1 VTESFDWTHGVYM
14 ASTMASETTA
24 AIVGQV
30 GVVRRD
36 PFAML
41 PFCGYHYGDYFKHWL
56 AIGKGLKQPP
66 RIFGV
71 NWFRQDAK
79 GKFIWPG
86 FGDNMRVLK
95 WVIDRIEGKA
105 DAVKTPLGL
114 QPRYEDLEWSGLEGF
129 TRARFEEL
137 TKVDPAVW
145 RKEVKD
151 HTELFD
157 KLKARM
163 PKELYDLRDQLERS
177 L

>member
-1 VTESFDWTHGVYM
+1 M

-24 AIVGQV
+24 AMVGEV

-56 AIGKGLKQPP
+56 KIGVGLKQPP
-66 RIFGV
+66 KIFGV

-79 GKFIWPG
+79 GEFIWPG
-86 FGDNMRVLK
+86 FGENMRVLK
-95 WVIDRIEGKA
+95 WIVDRIEGKV

-114 QPRYEDLEWSGLEGF
+114 QPRYQDFEWAGLDFPRE
-129 TRARFEEL
+129 RFEEL
-137 TKVDPAVW
+137 SKVDPAVW

-151 HTELFD
+151 HAELYD
-157 KLKARM
+157 KLKSRM
-163 PKELYDLRDQLERS
+163 PKELYEHRDELERS